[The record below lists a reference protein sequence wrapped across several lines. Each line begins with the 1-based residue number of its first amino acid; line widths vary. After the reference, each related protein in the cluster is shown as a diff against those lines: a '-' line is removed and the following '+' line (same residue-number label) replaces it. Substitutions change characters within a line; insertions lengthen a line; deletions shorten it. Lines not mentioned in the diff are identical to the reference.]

1 MTALAVLR
9 PEDWEWPLFL
19 HLVGATLLVGG
30 LVAALAAIAAA
41 WRQTAA
47 DRVAVLD
54 TAALRTLLLAVW
66 PGLIVTLVAGI
77 WAESREDAG
86 GTWVDVGHIV
96 TEGGLLVVL
105 AITLLVWRSSRR
117 ARGGDAAP
125 LGGRIAVVLA
135 AVYLALLIGTIWA
148 MTTKPD

>member
-9 PEDWEWPLFL
+9 PEEWEWPLFL

-30 LVAALAAIAAA
+30 LVAALAATAAA

-66 PGLIVTLVAGI
+66 PGLIVTVAAGI
-77 WAESREDAG
+77 WAEDREDVDAG
-86 GTWVDVGHIV
+86 WVGIGHLV
-96 TEGGLLVVL
+96 TEPGALVVL

-125 LGGRIAVVLA
+125 LSGRIAVVLA
-135 AVYLALLIGTIWA
+135 ALYLALLIVTIWA